1 MQVDFDEIFKTHN
14 PKKAFKGCIHVG
26 AFVGC
31 ERDIYKKHGITPV
44 AWFEADPVTYAKL
57 VANVLPYDGHTTHK
71 LLLGDVDRQNV
82 TFNITSKPGVD
93 GNNGSSSFL
102 PLGKHAEHHPH
113 ITVTKQI
120 SVPMKRFDTYVSE
133 TKFDVTPYNFLNV
146 DVQGA
151 ELHVIKGMG
160 DLIDGIDYI
169 VAEVNEAELY
179 KGGALLNELNAY
191 LESRGFVMDVKN
203 INKYEYG
210 DALFV
215 RKA

>member
-1 MQVDFDEIFKTHN
+1 MQVNFDEIFQTYN

-31 ERDIYKKHGITPV
+31 ERDIYKARGIKPV

-57 VANVLPYDGHTTHK
+57 VANVLPYEGHTTHK
-71 LLLGDVDRQNV
+71 LLLGDVDQSAV
-82 TFNITSKPGVD
+82 QFNITSKPGVN

-113 ITVTKQI
+113 ITVTKQLSI
-120 SVPMKRFDTYVSE
+120 PMKRFDTYVAE
-133 TKFDVTPYNFLNV
+133 TMFDVTPYNFLNV

-160 DLIDGIDYI
+160 NLIDGIDYI
-169 VAEVNEAELY
+169 IAEVNEAELY
-179 KGGALLNELNAY
+179 KGGALLDELTAY
-191 LESRGFVMDVKN
+191 LAGRGFEMALKN
-203 INKYEYG
+203 VNKYEYG

-215 RKA
+215 RKQ

>member
-1 MQVDFDEIFKTHN
+1 MQVNFDDIFKTYN
-14 PKKAFKGCIHVG
+14 PIKAFKGCIHIG

-31 ERDIYKKHGITPV
+31 ERDIYRKHGIMPV
-44 AWFEADPVTYAKL
+44 AWFEADPITYAKL
-57 VANVLPYDGHTTHK
+57 VTNVLPYEGHSTHN
-71 LLLGDVDRQNV
+71 LLLGDVDRSDVQ
-82 TFNITSKPGVD
+82 FNITSKPGVN

-113 ITVTKQI
+113 IKVAKQLSI
-120 SVPMKRFDTYVSE
+120 SMKRFDTYVTE
-133 TKFDVTPYNFLNV
+133 TKFDVTTYNFLNV

-160 DLIDGIDYI
+160 DLIGGFDYI
-169 VAEVNEAELY
+169 IAEVNEAELY

-191 LESRGFVMDVKN
+191 LESRGFEMTVKN
-203 INKYEYG
+203 INRYEYG

-215 RKA
+215 RNR

>member
-1 MQVDFDEIFKTHN
+1 MQVDFDEIYRTYN
-14 PKKAFKGCIHVG
+14 PKKAFRGCIHVG

-31 ERDIYKKHGITPV
+31 ERDVYKARGIKPV

-57 VANVLPYDGHTTHK
+57 VANVLPYDGHTTHN
-71 LLLGDVDRQNV
+71 LLLGDEDKPDVR
-82 TFNITSKPGVD
+82 FNITSKPGVN

-113 ITVTKQI
+113 ITVTKQL
-120 SVPMKRFDTYVSE
+120 SVPMKRFDTYVKE
-133 TKFDVTPYNFLNV
+133 TAFDVAPYNFLNV

-160 DLIDGIDYI
+160 VHLDGIDYI

-179 KGGALLNELNAY
+179 KGGALLGELNAH
-191 LESRGFVMDVKN
+191 LESRGFEMAVKN

-215 RKA
+215 RVR